1 MAVRVPPA
9 MSPGLFAGIADV
21 AAMSDLVFRKRFRSS
36 YDSSPSPTLPVWKRY
51 RGASELI
58 LGTASEEDEEVEESL
73 DFDSESE
80 GTEDEGPTAEDEDLA
95 VKGEG
100 LAAGVEGPGVD
111 DESYGLDDESYG
123 LDYESHGVDAES
135 YGLDD
140 KGHGVEIDR
149 LGLEEEVVPGGQQQA
164 ASVVRT
170 AVSAPLGLGYGALR
184 RRELALEGDHVY
196 STFEVGQGSGS
207 TLEPERS
214 ERVSASRQPTLTTWI
229 NLKEGIVYID
239 VPVYPPP
246 PAPVQTSPLPEW
258 TSGLLPISPS
268 PFVVPL
274 PVSSPMIPLI
284 VPSHIASPMATS
296 TATIPV
302 DEDQFIEAGAQLELY
317 KSILQDHIQRLDVMP
332 PTLFTKIDRD
342 VRELYTRS
350 GAVRDEIFSQIYQ
363 FRSLDHE

>member
-1 MAVRVPPA
+1 MAVRVD
-9 MSPGLFAGIADV
+9 IADV
-21 AAMSDLVFRKRFRSS
+21 TAMSDLAFRKRFRSS
-36 YDSSPSPTLPVWKRY
+36 YDSSPSLTLPARKRY

-58 LGTASEEDEEVEESL
+58 LGTDSEEDEEVKESL

-80 GTEDEGPTAEDEDLA
+80 GAEDEGPTAEDEDLA
-95 VKGEG
+95 AEGEG

-111 DESYGLDDESYG
+111 DKSYGLDDEIYG
-123 LDYESHGVDAES
+123 LDDENHCMDAES

-140 KGHGVEIDR
+140 KGHDVEIDR
-149 LGLEEEVVPGGQQQA
+149 LGLEEEAVPGGQQQA

-170 AVSAPLGLGYGALR
+170 VVSAPLGLGYGALR

-196 STFEVGQGSGS
+196 SMFEVGQGSGS
-207 TLEPERS
+207 ILEPERS

-229 NLKEGIVYID
+229 NLKDGIVYID

-246 PAPVQTSPLPEW
+246 ATPVQTSPLPEW

-268 PFVVPL
+268 PFVVPS

-284 VPSHIASPMATS
+284 VPSPIASPMATS

-302 DEDQFIEAGAQLELY
+302 DEDQFIKTAL
-317 KSILQDHIQRLDVMP
+317 H
-332 PTLFTKIDRD
+332 
-342 VRELYTRS
+342 RELQEMRGRVTALEQERDRKER
-350 GAVRDEIFSQIYQ
+350 GANRKI
-363 FRSLDHE
+363 LDRKLVTGYVGKSCSDRIGNPNHTFMCQLLKKYFGLAK